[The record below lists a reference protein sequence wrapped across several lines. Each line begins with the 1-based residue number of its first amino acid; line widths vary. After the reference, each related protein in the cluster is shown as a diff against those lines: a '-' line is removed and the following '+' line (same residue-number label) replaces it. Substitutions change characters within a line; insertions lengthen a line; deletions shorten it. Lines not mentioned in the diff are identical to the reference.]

1 MQYIHIQVHHIQI
14 QNVLCGRTLKALVV
28 KPWDTNSRSCWA
40 IKVIFFVS
48 LAQKKKK
55 LVSRSS
61 LTVLSIH
68 AHTNCVRTNCVRTNC
83 VRVCIIYN
91 QIVIILLSAAEVFLG
106 CSGLMGSLQF
116 VASSSAGFHNTVA
129 FVLHNQMGRLVTI
142 NKSLVVLAIR
152 LYTYYIYL
160 FKRNTW
166 ANATYSR
173 IMYSS
178 LS

>member
-68 AHTNCVRTNCVRTNC
+68 AHTNCVRTNC